1 MMIKP
6 RATYLYATR
15 ADMEPGLNAVEG
27 QKALQYV
34 RRGLFE
40 SPQVQV
46 VSSALEIPDLGFARV
61 GDLILA
67 NRYLVLDASLEVKIR
82 EVPQRRGGVRYAIDE
97 VANPTGMIFVPGGLY
112 EGREDRYLIVGEV
125 VATGDPRSHELYRL
139 FVPLLV
145 KGFTKIKSYYVGPEA
160 LRLLRE
166 GVRLTHSAGPTPSY
180 ELRE

>member
-15 ADMEPGLNAVEG
+15 ADMEPGLASVEA
-27 QKALQYV
+27 QRSLQYV
-34 RRGLFE
+34 LTGLFE

-46 VSSALEIPDLGFARV
+46 VQSGLEIPGLGSARA
-61 GDLILA
+61 GTL
-67 NRYLVLDASLEVKIR
+67 NPERYYLVLDAALKVRIR

-112 EGREDRYLIVGEV
+112 EGNEDRCLTVGQV
-125 VATGDPRSHELYRL
+125 MATSDPRSHELYRL

-145 KGFTKIKSYYVGPEA
+145 KGFKKIKSYYVGPGA
-160 LRLLRE
+160 QRLFQE
-166 GVRLTHSAGPTPSY
+166 GVRLRHGTY
-180 ELRE
+180 DLRW